1 MKRHTLTAITIC
13 STLLGATTVLVETA
27 QAGNVAWGVS
37 VGVPGLQVSAGQPG
51 YYGGRGYYGA
61 PYRPIVRPYYRPIL
75 RPYYPATFRA
85 AVVVP
90 PAYFAPPPVAFPY
103 YPPAPA
109 IYAPRRI
116 VYAPQPFAYGF
127 SAYGPGQMQ
136 SAPNSG
142 SY

>member
-1 MKRHTLTAITIC
+1 MNRHTMTTVALC
-13 STLLGATTVLVETA
+13 STLLVAATVLVPTA

-37 VGVPGLQVSAGQPG
+37 VGGPGLRVTAGQPG
-51 YYGGRGYYGA
+51 YYGGRGFYGA
-61 PYRPIVRPYYRPIL
+61 PYRPIARPYYRPNF

-90 PAYFAPPPVAFPY
+90 PVYFAPPPVAYPY

-109 IYAPRRI
+109 IYAPRR
-116 VYAPQPFAYGF
+116 VLYPPQPFAYGY
-127 SAYGPGQMQ
+127 SGYGPGQMH